1 MFGGKELFSETVS
14 KAMFM
19 YVKNNIVIV
28 IIIIIIINIIIT
40 INVIIIN
47 IIIIIIIIITNDYK
61 LNRLTQLF
69 GCLIYT
75 YTCYIFVC

>member
-28 IIIIIIINIIIT
+28 IIIIIIIIINIIIT
-40 INVIIIN
+40 INVIIN
-47 IIIIIIIIITNDYK
+47 IIIIIIITNDYK